1 MNIIRRVITI
11 CIFAAFGIIHFAAAY
26 SPIIDGALADI
37 KIKVIDDRGETVPD
51 ATISVTFYTAP
62 EKVDIKRGKTDALGF
77 FFASGRC
84 VGEAHAW
91 IRKDGY

>member
-62 EKVDIKRGKTDALGF
+62 EKVDIKRGKTDALG
-77 FFASGRC
+77 
-84 VGEAHAW
+84 
-91 IRKDGY
+91 

>member
-37 KIKVIDDRGETVPD
+37 KIKVIDDRGEAVPD
-51 ATISVTFYTAP
+51 AAISVTFYTAP
-62 EKVDIKRGKTDALGF
+62 EKVDIKRGKTDALGY
-77 FFASGRC
+77 FFAKLIMD
-84 VGEAHAW
+84 A
-91 IRKDGY
+91 